1 MKREKRESRGVEHK
15 KRKTRR
21 PCRVE
26 NRERETEG
34 EREREREA
42 KEQNVE
48 RRGGRR
54 RGLGIASCTDEHEP
68 SRNNAIRGQPCL
80 MR

>member
-26 NRERETEG
+26 NRERERQRG
-34 EREREREA
+34 RERERSKGA
-42 KEQNVE
+42 KCREK
-48 RRGGRR
+48 GRKETR
-54 RGLGIASCTDEHEP
+54 SGNRFMH
-68 SRNNAIRGQPCL
+68 
-80 MR
+80 